1 MSDLTERFPNSPE
14 LYAPAPDR
22 APAPKVEGEAEKFL
36 EKHPEFENLQKQEVT
51 SANRVQVLEAVKKTR
66 LENLKACLSSRTHD
80 LSEEEQ
86 KFVADVLALR
96 IGSAGSMREALDNVH
111 IDAAE
116 DYNRALV
123 DVKDIRRARAHH
135 EALKDRY
142 PSMPAFAVS
151 PESYV
156 FRGRKE

>member
-14 LYAPAPDR
+14 LYAPAPAR

-66 LENLKACLSSRTHD
+66 LENLKTELASKAND
-80 LSEEEQ
+80 LSAEE
-86 KFVADVLALR
+86 KIFTADCLALR
-96 IGSAGSMREALDNVH
+96 LDSAGSVRELLDNVH

-142 PSMPAFAVS
+142 PSMPAFEVS

-156 FRGRKE
+156 FRGRKA